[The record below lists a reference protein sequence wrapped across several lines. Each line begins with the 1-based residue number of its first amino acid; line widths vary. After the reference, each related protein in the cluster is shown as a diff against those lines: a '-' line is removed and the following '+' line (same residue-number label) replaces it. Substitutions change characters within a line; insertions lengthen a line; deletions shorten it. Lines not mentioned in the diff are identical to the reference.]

1 MQYDLERAYHNQ
13 RQQAAAR
20 QRFVAEAERLR
31 AEGSISVSLADAIVT
46 RVRSAVTRGAHALAL
61 PRRQVA

>member
-1 MQYDLERAYHNQ
+1 MQYDLERAYHDH

-20 QRFVAEAERLR
+20 QRFVAEAERLGADVSTSAPR
-31 AEGSISVSLADAIVT
+31 AAGIHSRI
-46 RVRSAVTRGAHALAL
+46 RSACARGAQALAL